1 MKAKTFNPESNHQ
14 ARALQ
19 AWQILIS
26 TAKNRQIHTYKTL
39 SELMYG
45 RPAQGVIAK
54 ILGHIAYFCN
64 EYGLPPLTALVVAQK
79 TGVSGEGIP
88 TDKDSNA
95 IREEIYAFN
104 WYDVYPPSESEL
116 KEIYEKNVKITD

>member
-1 MKAKTFNPESNHQ
+1 MKTFSQQATHP

-26 TAKNRQIHTYKTL
+26 TAKNRQIYTYKKL

-45 RPAQGVIAK
+45 RAAQGVIAS

-64 EYGLPPLTALVVAQK
+64 EYGLPPLTALVVNEK
-79 TGVSGEGIP
+79 TGLPGEGIP
-88 TDKDSNA
+88 TDKDLNA
-95 IREEIYAFN
+95 IREEIYAFD

-116 KEIYEKNVKITD
+116 KEIYEKNKQKNN

>member
-1 MKAKTFNPESNHQ
+1 MKKFSENATHP

-45 RPAQGVIAK
+45 SPAQGVIAPV
-54 ILGHIAYFCN
+54 LGHIACYCN
-64 EYGLPPLTALVVAQK
+64 EYNLPLLTALVVNQE
-79 TGVSGEGIP
+79 TGLPGGGIP
-88 TDKDSNA
+88 TNKDLNA
-95 IREEIYAFN
+95 EREKVYAYT
-104 WYDVYPPSESEL
+104 WYDVYPPSEDEL
-116 KEIYEKNVKITD
+116 KEIYDRGTKDS